1 MKGSPV
7 NLVVWKTVLAAVES
21 RNQSVV
27 PEKKPHSPLNR
38 ITARVINTVNAAC
51 KYSTQPSTR
60 RRGFFMPHLF
70 DPFTLRGVTLRNRIG
85 VSPMCQF
92 SAVDGFVN
100 DWHLVHVGA
109 RAAGGAGLVFTEA
122 TAVVPEGRIA
132 GSDLGLWNDEQIEG
146 QRRLASF
153 IASQGAVPG
162 IQLGHAGRKASRQT
176 PWDFDPK
183 SGQGKALRPGE
194 GGWQTVSASPTP
206 FDIDLLNPLELSPND
221 IAEIIDSFVEAARR
235 ADQAGFQW
243 LEVHAA
249 HGYLLHSFCSPIS
262 NQRKD
267 EYGGSLEGRVRFN
280 RELARALRTAW
291 PDDKVLSFRISWTD
305 WVEGGW
311 SLDDSIQL
319 AKWLKEDGVDLI
331 DASSGGSIPKPNIP
345 FELGYQVPGA
355 KAIRAE
361 AKMPTAAVGLIV
373 DPHQADQIIYDESA
387 DLVYLGREML
397 RDPNWPMRAA
407 LALNENERTRVP
419 VQYNMAWLRLGNFS
433 IEPVYNP
440 SSLRGLDQRASK

>member
-1 MKGSPV
+1 
-7 NLVVWKTVLAAVES
+7 
-21 RNQSVV
+21 
-27 PEKKPHSPLNR
+27 
-38 ITARVINTVNAAC
+38 
-51 KYSTQPSTR
+51 
-60 RRGFFMPHLF
+60 MPHLF

-132 GSDLGLWNDEQIEG
+132 ASDLGLWDDAQIEG
-146 QRRLASF
+146 QTRLASF
-153 IASQGAVPG
+153 ITSQGAVAG

-206 FDIDLLNPLELSPND
+206 FDVDLLEPLEMSQKD
-221 IAEIIDSFVEAARR
+221 IADIIASFVAAAYR
-235 ADQAGFQW
+235 ANEAGFQW
-243 LEVHAA
+243 LEIHAA
-249 HGYLLHSFCSPIS
+249 HGYLLHSFCSPLS
-262 NQRKD
+262 NQRED

-280 RELARALRTAW
+280 RELARALRAAW
-291 PDDKVLSFRISWTD
+291 PEDKVLSFRISWTD
-305 WVEGGW
+305 WVDNGW
-311 SLDDSIQL
+311 TLEDSIRL
-319 AKWLKEDGVDLI
+319 SSWLKEDGVDLI

-355 KAIRAE
+355 KAIRAQ
-361 AKMPTAAVGLIV
+361 ANIPTAAVGLIV
-373 DPHQADQIIYDESA
+373 DPLQANQIIQDESA

-397 RDPNWPMRAA
+397 RDPNWPIRAA
-407 LALNENERTRVP
+407 LVLKEDQRTRVP
-419 VQYNMAWLRLGNFS
+419 AQYNMAWLRLGDFS
-433 IEPVYNP
+433 IEPVYDPANL
-440 SSLRGLDQRASK
+440 SSEEWQTSK